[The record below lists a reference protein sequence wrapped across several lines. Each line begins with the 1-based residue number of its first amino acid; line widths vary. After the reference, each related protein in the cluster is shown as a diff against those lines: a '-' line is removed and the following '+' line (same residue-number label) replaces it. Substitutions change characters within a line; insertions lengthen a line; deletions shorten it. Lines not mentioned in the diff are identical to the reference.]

1 MRRTLC
7 GIVLL
12 TSALLVGGCDN
23 DPDLP
28 TTPTQ
33 PDPVTDTFTGTIN
46 INGAATH
53 TFTVAAAGAVTTTL
67 TSITPDAAIQVSFGL
82 GTWNG
87 TSCQLVMTKDDAVQG
102 NALTALN
109 SGAGTLC
116 TRISDVGKM
125 TESLTYTITVVHP

>member
-1 MRRTLC
+1 MRRTFC

-33 PDPVTDTFTGTIN
+33 PDPVTDTFTGSITV
-46 INGAATH
+46 NGAATH
-53 TFTVAAAGAVTTTL
+53 TFTVAAAGMVTGTL
-67 TSITPDAAIQVSFGL
+67 TSITPDPAIQVSFAL
-82 GTWNG
+82 GSWNG
-87 TSCQLVMTKDDAVQG
+87 TSCQLVQVKDDARQG

-116 TRISDVGKM
+116 ARISDVGKM
-125 TESLTYTITVVHP
+125 TEPLTYTITVVHP